1 MRALGALALTLA
13 GAIAAPAHA
22 GPKDWAAGKDRDAAQ
37 APDISKHSVLT
48 IPHNA
53 TFPLTKKVAMG
64 NGKSFLVQF
73 PFELKDVLVADP
85 NKVDAVVQSAD
96 RVFLIAKKAG
106 QTNAFFFDTNGQ
118 QVLTIEVTV
127 GADLSSLDAL
137 LKRLIPGSNVKVE
150 MAGKAL
156 VLVGSVRTPLDSNR
170 AADIAEQFA
179 EANTELI
186 SAVNG
191 GGAAGQPGG
200 QAANGGSSFNA
211 SFQMQPNGK
220 NGGGGAS
227 DKKVIN
233 LLNVEGEEQVMLKV
247 TVAEVQR
254 SLLKQFGIN
263 LGATINAGN
272 FTTGL
277 LTANALPLTAAL

>member
-1 MRALGALALTLA
+1 MRNTLLRAIGALALA
-13 GAIAAPAHA
+13 GAIAAPAYA

-106 QTNAFFFDTNGQ
+106 QTNAFFFDANGQ
-118 QVLTIEVTV
+118 QVLTLEVTV

-137 LKRLIPGSNVKVE
+137 LKRLIP
-150 MAGKAL
+150 
-156 VLVGSVRTPLDSNR
+156 VRTSRSRWPARRWCWSDRCARRST
-170 AADIAEQFA
+170 AIARP
-179 EANTELI
+179 TSPRSSPRPTPSSI

-191 GGAAGQPGG
+191 GGGALRSRAARARVE
-200 QAANGGSSFNA
+200 AASTPA
-211 SFQMQPNGK
+211 S
-220 NGGGGAS
+220 
-227 DKKVIN
+227 
-233 LLNVEGEEQVMLKV
+233 
-247 TVAEVQR
+247 
-254 SLLKQFGIN
+254 
-263 LGATINAGN
+263 
-272 FTTGL
+272 
-277 LTANALPLTAAL
+277 